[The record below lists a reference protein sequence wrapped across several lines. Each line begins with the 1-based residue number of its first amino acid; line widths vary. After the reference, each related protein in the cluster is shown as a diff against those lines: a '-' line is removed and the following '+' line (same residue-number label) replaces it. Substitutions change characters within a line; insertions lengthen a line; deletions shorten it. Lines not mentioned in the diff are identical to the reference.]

1 MEFTSN
7 DYIQLTLFDSIV
19 ECIKFDELEENIKVY
34 NKMGYCNVLAIVSE
48 NLEEGSDK
56 FRE

>member
-1 MEFTSN
+1 MELTIN

-19 ECIKFDELEENIKVY
+19 ECIKFDELEANIKIY
-34 NKMGYCNVLAIVSE
+34 NKMGYCNVLE
-48 NLEEGSDK
+48 